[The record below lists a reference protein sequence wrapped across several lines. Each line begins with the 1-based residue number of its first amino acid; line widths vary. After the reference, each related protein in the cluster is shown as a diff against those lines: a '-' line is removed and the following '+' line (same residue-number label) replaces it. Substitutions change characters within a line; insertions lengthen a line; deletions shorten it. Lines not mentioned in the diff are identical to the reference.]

1 MYFRM
6 HHLLAVL
13 GAATLSLL
21 PVAVSAHGKGNV
33 S

>member
-1 MYFRM
+1 MYLRM

-13 GAATLSLL
+13 GAATVSLL
-21 PVAVSAHGKGNV
+21 TPRATKGNE